1 VLCTCCTVHCY
12 AIACRWI
19 KTTENIFRAA
29 WKTATATFQF
39 SICRLKAVWTLN
51 KNWTIS
57 AVPVFHYI
65 ILPSF
70 ALKIKWWWWSYRVDR
85 QIPQT
90 YHQHVFNKMIIVSLM
105 IIYSDASTSSLKT
118 VARPGRSKTSVD
130 LEMRMDWGD
139 VWGPGIGGIAPLQIF
154 FQFFGVSNA
163 SAAILMS
170 IGYTQ

>member
-1 VLCTCCTVHCY
+1 M
-12 AIACRWI
+12 
-19 KTTENIFRAA
+19 
-29 WKTATATFQF
+29 
-39 SICRLKAVWTLN
+39 
-51 KNWTIS
+51 
-57 AVPVFHYI
+57 
-65 ILPSF
+65 
-70 ALKIKWWWWSYRVDR
+70 DR